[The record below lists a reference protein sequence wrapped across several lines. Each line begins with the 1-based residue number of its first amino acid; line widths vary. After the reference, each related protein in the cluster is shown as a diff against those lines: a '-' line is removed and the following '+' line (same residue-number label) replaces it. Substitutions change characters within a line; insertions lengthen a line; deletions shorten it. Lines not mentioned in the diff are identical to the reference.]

1 MKNGYN
7 SHRDLPLVGTCRHRC
22 RYRISH
28 RTHVLR
34 RKEISKMLTA
44 CLIVPPLLEVTLS
57 GMIFGYTP
65 FDWMA
70 LLTALILEIMP
81 VAVCC

>member
-1 MKNGYN
+1 
-7 SHRDLPLVGTCRHRC
+7 
-22 RYRISH
+22 
-28 RTHVLR
+28 
-34 RKEISKMLTA
+34 MLTA

-57 GMIFGYTP
+57 GLIFGYTP